1 MALRLHLTPQAVDT
15 LSHCSSSVRERLQY
29 ELGALSAE
37 PARHP
42 EARPTPGNA
51 ETVVLHAGFRAHYWL
66 DSTRGLLNLLDLKAP
81 AEAAS
86 RRL

>member
-1 MALRLHLTPQAVDT
+1 MALRLHLAPQAVDT
-15 LSHCSSSVRERLQY
+15 LSHCASPVRERLQH
-29 ELGALSAE
+29 ELGALSAMPE
-37 PARHP
+37 RPP
-42 EARPTPGNA
+42 EARPAPGEA
-51 ETVVLHAGFRAHYWL
+51 ETVVLHAGFRARYWL